1 MFSESHT
8 HLMRTKRPTPKQIKR
23 ELETIL
29 KLKSINLLGTSL
41 FSFLFSSRPLSP
53 FTTKIMATQL
63 AHSTPLYQDFETAH
77 QMLEEL
83 DREESRL
90 QQLKRE
96 LPLLDINQ
104 HRVMSNEINIVN
116 NHRRKW
122 KAMIRTLN
130 RSLKQQN

>member
-1 MFSESHT
+1 
-8 HLMRTKRPTPKQIKR
+8 
-23 ELETIL
+23 
-29 KLKSINLLGTSL
+29 
-41 FSFLFSSRPLSP
+41 
-53 FTTKIMATQL
+53 MATQL
-63 AHSTPLYQDFETAH
+63 DHSTPLFQDLETAH

-104 HRVMSNEINIVN
+104 HRVMSNEINLIN
-116 NHRRKW
+116 SHRKKW

>member
-1 MFSESHT
+1 
-8 HLMRTKRPTPKQIKR
+8 
-23 ELETIL
+23 
-29 KLKSINLLGTSL
+29 
-41 FSFLFSSRPLSP
+41 
-53 FTTKIMATQL
+53 MANQL
-63 AHSTPLYQDFETAH
+63 AHSTPLYRDFETAH
-77 QMLEEL
+77 QMLKEL

-104 HRVMSNEINIVN
+104 HWVMSNEINIIN

>member
-1 MFSESHT
+1 
-8 HLMRTKRPTPKQIKR
+8 
-23 ELETIL
+23 
-29 KLKSINLLGTSL
+29 
-41 FSFLFSSRPLSP
+41 
-53 FTTKIMATQL
+53 MAAQL
-63 AHSTPLYQDFETAH
+63 AHSTPLYRDFETAH
-77 QMLEEL
+77 QMLKEL

-96 LPLLDINQ
+96 LPLLDIIQ

-116 NHRRKW
+116 NQRRNW

>member
-1 MFSESHT
+1 
-8 HLMRTKRPTPKQIKR
+8 
-23 ELETIL
+23 
-29 KLKSINLLGTSL
+29 
-41 FSFLFSSRPLSP
+41 
-53 FTTKIMATQL
+53 
-63 AHSTPLYQDFETAH
+63 
-77 QMLEEL
+77 MLEEL

-104 HRVMSNEINIVN
+104 HRVMSNEINLIN
-116 NHRRKW
+116 SHRKKW

>member
-1 MFSESHT
+1 
-8 HLMRTKRPTPKQIKR
+8 
-23 ELETIL
+23 
-29 KLKSINLLGTSL
+29 
-41 FSFLFSSRPLSP
+41 
-53 FTTKIMATQL
+53 MAAQL
-63 AHSTPLYQDFETAH
+63 AHSTPLYRDFETAH

-90 QQLKRE
+90 QQMKRE

-104 HRVMSNEINIVN
+104 HRVMSNEINLIN
-116 NHRRKW
+116 SHRKKW

>member
-1 MFSESHT
+1 
-8 HLMRTKRPTPKQIKR
+8 
-23 ELETIL
+23 
-29 KLKSINLLGTSL
+29 
-41 FSFLFSSRPLSP
+41 
-53 FTTKIMATQL
+53 MATQL
-63 AHSTPLYQDFETAH
+63 AHSTPLFQDFETAY

-90 QQLKRE
+90 QQMKRE

-104 HRVMSNEINIVN
+104 HRVMSNEINLIN